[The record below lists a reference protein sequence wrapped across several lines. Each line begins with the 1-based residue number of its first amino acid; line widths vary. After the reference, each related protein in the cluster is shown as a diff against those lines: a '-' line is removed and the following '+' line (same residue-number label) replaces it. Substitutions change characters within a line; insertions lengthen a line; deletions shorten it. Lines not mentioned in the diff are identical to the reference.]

1 MYSTNA
7 LFSKS
12 AFSVISGEP
21 QVYEAQGG
29 SGTPVFVNFCGS
41 CSSTMWTTPSTRPDM
56 VVVKVGILD
65 GDALDKLAPK
75 VETFTARRPSWMKSA
90 DGAVQFEKGIAKP
103 PSE

>member
-1 MYSTNA
+1 
-7 LFSKS
+7 
-12 AFSVISGEP
+12 
-21 QVYEAQGG
+21 
-29 SGTPVFVNFCGS
+29 
-41 CSSTMWTTPSTRPDM
+41 M

>member
-1 MYSTNA
+1 
-7 LFSKS
+7 
-12 AFSVISGEP
+12 
-21 QVYEAQGG
+21 
-29 SGTPVFVNFCGS
+29 
-41 CSSTMWTTPSTRPDM
+41 M

-75 VETFTARRPSWMKSA
+75 VETFIARKPSWMKSV